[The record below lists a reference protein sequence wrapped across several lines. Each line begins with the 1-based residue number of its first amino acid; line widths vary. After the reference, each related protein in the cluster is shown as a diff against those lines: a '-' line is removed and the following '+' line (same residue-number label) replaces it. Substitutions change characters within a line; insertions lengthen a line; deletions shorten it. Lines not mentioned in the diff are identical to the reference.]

1 MPDNVGYTAGS
12 GTKIASREVS
22 YSGETA
28 QSQAV
33 GLVTFSGSDDAKT
46 ASDVDASNPLP
57 VAAYGELVEAIE
69 AMRFAINQITKS
81 IGFALP
87 NASGQPIIE
96 ARQATAANLNA
107 TVTGTVNVG
116 TTTTVTT
123 VSTVTNQSQIGGLA
137 AVHVV
142 PAVMNT
148 DAAIL
153 RRNISVT

>member
-12 GTKIASREVS
+12 GTKITSREVS

-46 ASDVDASNPLP
+46 ATDVSESNPVP
-57 VAAYGELVEAIE
+57 IAAYGELIEAIE
-69 AMRFAINQITKS
+69 SMRFAINQLTKS

-87 NASGQPIIE
+87 NTSGQPIIE
-96 ARQATAANLNA
+96 VRQATAANCNMNA
-107 TVTGTVNVG
+107 NQAGTWNIG
-116 TTTTVTT
+116 TVTT
-123 VSTVTNQSQIGGLA
+123 LTTMSNQTQIGGWNA
-137 AVHVV
+137 NDQI
-142 PAVMNT
+142 PALMHMQADN
-148 DAAIL
+148 L

>member
-28 QSQAV
+28 QAQSV
-33 GLVTFSGSDDAKT
+33 GLVTFSGGDDSKT
-46 ASDVDASNPLP
+46 ATDVDASSPLP

-69 AMRFAINQITKS
+69 AMRFAINQLTRS

-87 NASGQPIIE
+87 NASGQPIFE
-96 ARQATAANLNA
+96 ARQATAANLQTTA
-107 TVTGTVNVG
+107 TQAGTWNIA
-116 TTTTVTT
+116 TVTT
-123 VSTVTNQSQIGGLA
+123 VSTVTNQSQLGALA
-137 AVHVV
+137 ANHLV
-142 PAVMNT
+142 PAFMNT
-148 DAAIL
+148 DSATL